1 MNKKLISTA
10 KYAGTSLTLAM
21 ALVQILVFAFPQLKP
36 VSEAIQAL
44 VTFTLNIA
52 LVKSGVISEN
62 EA

>member
-10 KYAGTSLTLAM
+10 KYAGTSLTLGM
-21 ALVQILVFAFPQLKP
+21 ALVQILIFAFPQLKP

-44 VTFTLNIA
+44 LTFALNIA
-52 LVKSGVISEN
+52 LVKSGVISET

>member
-1 MNKKLISTA
+1 MERKKLISTA
-10 KYAGTSLTLAM
+10 KYAGTSLTLGM

-44 VTFTLNIA
+44 VTFILNIA
-52 LVKSGVISEN
+52 LVKSGVISN